1 MKNFIKLFAEQFE
14 ETDIELITPTTK
26 FRDLEEWTSMHA
38 LLVLAMIDES
48 YDVVLP
54 ADKLQTCESI
64 ADIFIAVQQLK
75 ANS

>member
-1 MKNFIKLFAEQFE
+1 MKKFILLFAEQFE
-14 ETDIELITPTTK
+14 ETDSKLIIANTN

-54 ADKLQTCESI
+54 ADKLETCETV
-64 ADIFIAVQQLK
+64 ADIFVAIQKIKLDK
-75 ANS
+75 